1 MQTVIVAERELF
13 RLSEELRAA
22 GGDPSGEYPADMYSP
37 ENEDAEDLALKLY
50 SLRREVE
57 ETVEMLESVRKQS
70 SRNWDKRVLDAFEN
84 GATLYPPQFGYGLAS
99 GNYATKLVALVDG
112 LYMTCPSPGKEYGQR
127 LKKIAEVSPE

>member
-37 ENEDAEDLALKLY
+37 ENGDAEDLALRVY

-84 GATLYPPQFGYGLAS
+84 GATLYPPQFEYGLAS

-112 LYMTCPSPGKEYGQR
+112 LYMTCPLQEKNTARDSKR
-127 LKKIAEVSPE
+127 